1 MAGGGR
7 QRIDK
12 WLFFARVMKSR
23 ALAAKLVQ
31 AGRVRVNGEKAAQAS
46 DTVRAGD
53 VLTLS
58 LDRRIA
64 VLRVLATGE
73 RRGPYEEARTLY
85 DDLSPARSPQ
95 DRLLVD
101 AAAPIRGV
109 TGRRPTRRERQEA
122 VDNRN
127 DGE

>member
-1 MAGGGR
+1 MAGEGR

-23 ALAAKLVQ
+23 TLAAKLVQ

-53 VLTLS
+53 VLTLN

-64 VLRVLATGE
+64 VLRVLAPGE

-85 DDLSPARSPQ
+85 EDLSPARPPQ
-95 DRLLVD
+95 DRVLAD
-101 AAAPIRGV
+101 AAAPIREVMGH
-109 TGRRPTRRERQEA
+109 RPTRRERRESA
-122 VDNRN
+122 GNRN
-127 DGE
+127 SGE